1 MNLKSNYR
9 KFFVLLGVIFIISAN
24 LAWLNPQDTNPK
36 IPRLYKTHQT
46 IPLFWQYNLD
56 SGVEILTAAYFPKI
70 YEVNNTRIDRPVY
83 PIIANIFGKTIG
95 MIGSPFI
102 KLNKLEKAGIGYLL
116 LKILIFS
123 SSIILMHRIISHYFD
138 NKISCL
144 SIFFTYTSPFAI
156 FYITAFH
163 TSELQFITPIFIIY
177 FFTII
182 KDKYSVFRNIIFSIL
197 IGILMLAKPNYAV
210 YLTFM
215 FFLIYKKKWVEIF
228 ISFFSHLIPIILYLI
243 FINLMNFEFQITGTK
258 DYNQGVWIYNDIRN
272 GNIFEVIKLFIFSF
286 TKFFIAI
293 LYNYKII
300 FLFAIAGILIKS
312 YKKNIKIDH
321 YVFLLLF
328 VFCTY
333 LQMFV
338 ADRYNNYMSYD
349 LAIVLNSFA
358 AYGIYEL
365 IKKIERINFRGLFIP
380 IIMFLYLAFNI
391 ASFIHLPWV
400 HPYNQISKDTKI
412 LNNKLNK
419 LDKNIKLN

>member
-1 MNLKSNYR
+1 MNLTSNYR
-9 KFFVLLGVIFIISAN
+9 KSLILLGVIFIISAN

-70 YEVNNTRIDRPVY
+70 FEVNNTRIDRPVY

-95 MIGSPFI
+95 MIASPFI
-102 KLNKLEKAGIGYLL
+102 NLNKLEKAGIGYLL

-123 SSIILMHRIISHYFD
+123 SSVILMNKIISKYFD
-138 NKISCL
+138 NKISYL
-144 SIFFTYTSPFAI
+144 SIFFTYASPFAI

-177 FFTII
+177 LFTIL
-182 KDKYSVFRNIIFSIL
+182 KDKYSVSKNIVFSIL

-210 YLTFM
+210 YLTLI

-243 FINLMNFEFQITGTK
+243 YINLMNFEFQITGAK
-258 DYNQGVWIYNDIRN
+258 DYDQGIWIYNDIKN
-272 GNIFEVIKLFIFSF
+272 GNIFEIIKLFIFSF
-286 TKFFIAI
+286 TKFFMSI

-312 YKKNIKIDH
+312 FKKNIKIDH
-321 YVFLLLF
+321 YVFLFLF

-349 LAIVLNSFA
+349 FAIALNSFA
-358 AYGIYEL
+358 AYGVYEL
-365 IKKIERINFRGLFIP
+365 IKSIERFNFRGLFIP
-380 IIMFLYLAFNI
+380 VIMALYLTVNI

-400 HPYNQISKDTKI
+400 HPYNQISKDSNV